1 MFRNKI
7 IVAGSGG
14 QGALRVGQMIA
25 YAALNEDLEATWLP
39 SYGAEMRGGTANC
52 CVVISSEPI
61 ICPIVL
67 EPTELIAMN
76 LPSLLKF
83 EPTVVPNGTVF
94 VNSSIIQEK
103 VQRTDLRAIYVPCLE
118 IALNSSMIDLEPTCQ
133 CGQLKKVPFNEIA
146 QELGNLKVA
155 NMVMLGA
162 YIEAM
167 GNLGTETIKEML
179 VHMFTGPKAKLVDLN
194 IEALRRG
201 AACVR

>member
-1 MFRNKI
+1 MKEGKD
-7 IVAGSGG
+7 VS
-14 QGALRVGQMIA
+14 
-25 YAALNEDLEATWLP
+25 WLP
-39 SYGAEMRGGTANC
+39 SYGPEMRGGTANC
-52 CVVISSEPI
+52 CVVISEDEI

-76 LPSLLKF
+76 LPSLRKF
-83 EPTVVPNGTVF
+83 EKDVVKGGTIF
-94 VNSSIIQEK
+94 VNSSIITEQ
-103 VQRTDLRAIYVPCLE
+103 VNRDDVRVIYVPCLD
-118 IALNSSMIDLEPTCQ
+118 IAN
-133 CGQLKKVPFNEIA
+133 
-146 QELGNLKVA
+146 ELGNAKVA

-201 AACVR
+201 AACVK

>member
-1 MFRNKI
+1 MTNEI
-7 IVAGSGG
+7 MIAGFGG
-14 QGALRVGQMIA
+14 QGVMAIGKTLA
-25 YAALNEDLEATWLP
+25 EAGMKEGKDVSWLP
-39 SYGAEMRGGTANC
+39 SYGPEMRGGTANC

-118 IALNSSMIDLEPTCQ
+118 IAH
-133 CGQLKKVPFNEIA
+133 
-146 QELGNLKVA
+146 
-155 NMVMLGA
+155 MVMLGA